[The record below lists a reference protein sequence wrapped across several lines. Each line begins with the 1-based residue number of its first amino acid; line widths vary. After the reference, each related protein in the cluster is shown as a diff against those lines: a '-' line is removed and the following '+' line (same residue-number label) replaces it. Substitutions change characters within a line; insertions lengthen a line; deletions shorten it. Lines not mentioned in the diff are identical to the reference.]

1 MNEISYSIYFYIH
14 IIIVI
19 LGLTLPIFLPK
30 RYIKYM
36 LLFLALI
43 IIHWYILNGE
53 CVFSYLDRN
62 SNNIKKTDLESAF
75 FYRLFYKYFDVKI
88 TLNHTIII
96 TLLLM
101 IYQFAVYFYRLYK
114 E

>member
-1 MNEISYSIYFYIH
+1 MNEVSYSIYFYIH
-14 IIIVI
+14 VIIVI

-30 RYIKYM
+30 KYIKYM
-36 LLFLALI
+36 LLFLLLI

-62 SNNIKKTDLESAF
+62 SNNIQKTDVQAAF
-75 FYRLFYKYFDVKI
+75 FYRLFKRYFGVS
-88 TLNHTIII
+88 LSENQTIIV
-96 TLLLM
+96 TLVLM
-101 IYQFAVYFYRLYK
+101 VYQFAVYFYRLYK